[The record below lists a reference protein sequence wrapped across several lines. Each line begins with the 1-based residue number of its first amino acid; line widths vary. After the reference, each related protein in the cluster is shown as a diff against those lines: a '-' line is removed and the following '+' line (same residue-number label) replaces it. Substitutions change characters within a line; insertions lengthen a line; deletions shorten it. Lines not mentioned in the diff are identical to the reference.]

1 MDSKD
6 NIETKSNIN
15 DQKKKNPNLKNP
27 KFVFKF

>member
-15 DQKKKNPNLKNP
+15 DQKKNPNLKNP